1 MSSYHFLLD
10 HLCWSAS
17 SVITLMQTQW
27 QWPVRLLILHLS
39 SSASSLNEKIFANH
53 FWKEGGRLA
62 SVHTHRHPSHH
73 QNSPLGS
80 THLLLFTSSWILPQL
95 WVRSLSGFFPVFI
108 KNTWKHVS
116 SVYVGPQAQTPPLQ
130 QLQDDLLI
138 RKCCSWYREAA
149 MRMTDCD
156 SCAIVTDSAALHS
169 EPSDCQ
175 WSLSVGEFKERG
187 ISRDMCLPVILLA
200 LFGAFL
206 QSRIYPSPISPNG
219 SSWALPASNWVDWEQ
234 SKSQSE
240 VHKAPFSKSRTQ
252 IWIKSQRV
260 MAVSF

>member
-27 QWPVRLLILHLS
+27 QWPVRRLILHLS
-39 SSASSLNEKIFANH
+39 SSASSLNAKIFANH
-53 FWKEGGRLA
+53 FWKKGGGLA
-62 SVHTHRHPSHH
+62 SVHTHCHPSHH

-116 SVYVGPQAQTPPLQ
+116 SVCVGPQAQTPQLQ

-149 MRMTDCD
+149 MRMIDCD

-169 EPSDCQ
+169 EPSD
-175 WSLSVGEFKERG
+175 S
-187 ISRDMCLPVILLA
+187 A
-200 LFGAFL
+200 
-206 QSRIYPSPISPNG
+206 
-219 SSWALPASNWVDWEQ
+219 
-234 SKSQSE
+234 SE
-240 VHKAPFSKSRTQ
+240 VWVWESLKSAASPGTCVCL
-252 IWIKSQRV
+252 WSC
-260 MAVSF
+260 